1 MKKIVIASSNKHKV
15 SEISINIQ
23 PFFDTILSF
32 SDFPKIGEIIEDGT
46 TIEENSFI
54 KSRASF
60 KYTGLASVA
69 DDTILEVD
77 HLNGEPGLYTAR
89 YAGEQATYTQ
99 NMDKLIKE
107 LHGVEMNMRTARF
120 RTVISYVDGV
130 NDFHVEGILEGKILK
145 NKIGKNGFGYDPIFY
160 VDKYDKSLAQ
170 INSSLK
176 NDISHRGLAIK
187 KFVSKIKELYKWKK
201 SSF

>member
-23 PFFDTILSF
+23 PFFDTILSL
-32 SDFPKIGEIIEDGT
+32 SDFPNIGEIIEDGT
-46 TIEENSFI
+46 TIAENSFI

-77 HLNGEPGLYTAR
+77 HLNGKPGLYTAR
-89 YAGEQATYTQ
+89 YAGEQATYNQ

-187 KFVSKIKELYKWKK
+187 KFVSKIKELYK
-201 SSF
+201 

>member
-60 KYTGLASVA
+60 KYTGLASIA

-89 YAGEQATYTQ
+89 YAGEQATYNQ
-99 NMDKLIKE
+99 NMNKLIKE
-107 LHGVEMNMRTARF
+107 LHGVEMKMRTARF

-145 NKIGKNGFGYDPIFY
+145 NKIGRNGFGYDPIFY

-170 INSSLK
+170 ISSSLK

-187 KFVSKIKELYKWKK
+187 RFVSKIKELYK
-201 SSF
+201 

>member
-89 YAGEQATYTQ
+89 YAGEQATYNQ
-99 NMDKLIKE
+99 NMNKLIKE
-107 LHGVEMNMRTARF
+107 LHGVEINMRTARF

>member
-89 YAGEQATYTQ
+89 YAGEQATYNQ

-107 LHGVEMNMRTARF
+107 LHGVEMGMRTARF

-187 KFVSKIKELYKWKK
+187 KFVSKIKELYK
-201 SSF
+201 

>member
-89 YAGEQATYTQ
+89 YAGEQATYNQ

-107 LHGVEMNMRTARF
+107 LHGVEMGMRTARF

-145 NKIGKNGFGYDPIFY
+145 NKIGKKGFGYDPIFY

-187 KFVSKIKELYKWKK
+187 KFVSKIKELYK
-201 SSF
+201 

>member
-107 LHGVEMNMRTARF
+107 LHGVEMKMRTARF

-187 KFVSKIKELYKWKK
+187 KFVSKIKELYK
-201 SSF
+201 